1 LTIPTSEPTGV
12 GTPAFGFRC
21 DAGGVIGVGHL
32 VRCIALAEELIA
44 RGTRVIFL
52 GDLTALPWVRHQ
64 LEDRDLP
71 VLPAPQSP
79 QELADLV
86 VDLGL
91 SAVVLDGY
99 HLEPRCGAAIR
110 ARGTAVLAL
119 VDGDFGAEQEADLY
133 LDQNLGAQRLPG
145 IAPQAR
151 MLAGLE
157 YVLLRDVVRDRRPL
171 TMPSDLPSDLSS
183 ELSSETPAGSP
194 ADPSASTASVPEPS
208 VLAVFGGTDPYDA
221 ALTVV
226 PLLLAGGMPVT
237 VTAVAARPEVA
248 EGLQALPTGPG
259 QRVLAVPPVDDL
271 PALVRQVDLVVS
283 ASGSSVWELLC
294 LGAPTALVCVTPN
307 QQVGY
312 QEVVGRGLAAPLGAL
327 QQLQDDPGARR
338 AASELLTRL
347 LTDSG
352 ARRALATKGLAEVD
366 GRGRERVADALLGL
380 AVGRVAQ

>member
-1 LTIPTSEPTGV
+1 VPLTVTPRRP
-12 GTPAFGFRC
+12 TPAFGFRC

-32 VRCIALAEELIA
+32 VRCVALAEELVA
-44 RGTRVIFL
+44 RGARVTFL
-52 GDLTALPWVRHQ
+52 GDLTALPWVRRQ
-64 LEDRDLP
+64 LDDRNLP

-79 QELADLV
+79 QALADLV

-99 HLEPRCGAAIR
+99 HLDPGCGAAIR

-119 VDGDFGAEQEADLY
+119 VDGSFGAEQEADLY

-145 IAPQAR
+145 IAAQAQ

-171 TMPSDLPSDLSS
+171 VMPSGVASGSS
-183 ELSSETPAGSP
+183 SI
-194 ADPSASTASVPEPS
+194 PSASTSSVSEPS

-221 ALTVV
+221 AVTVV
-226 PLLLAGGMPVT
+226 PLLLAGGKPVM

-248 EGLQALPTGPG
+248 EALHTLPTRPG
-259 QRVLAVPPVDDL
+259 QHVQAVPPVDDL

-312 QEVVGRGLAAPLGAL
+312 QQVVGRGLAAPLGAL
-327 QQLQDDPGARR
+327 RQLQDDPDARR
-338 AASELLTRL
+338 AASEVLTRL

-352 ARRALATKGLAEVD
+352 ARRALATAGLAEVD